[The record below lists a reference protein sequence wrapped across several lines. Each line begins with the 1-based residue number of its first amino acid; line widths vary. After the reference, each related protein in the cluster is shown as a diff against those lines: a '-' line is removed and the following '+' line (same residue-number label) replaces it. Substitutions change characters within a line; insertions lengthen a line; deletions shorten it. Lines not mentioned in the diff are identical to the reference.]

1 MLKSE
6 KETLELPGESDD
18 KFKSGIVEYYMMRPN
33 HDDIK
38 NISLALFAYYYFK
51 PASDIAD
58 HYWVQ
63 MQNRSKTEGQ
73 FLFTATGE
81 TANTEPT
88 NSTESDNIG
97 FPSATRQPESVD
109 VDSLVN
115 SLNVKQRAVFHVVAG
130 CAREKVKYSNSVTP
144 KNVKPLSL
152 SITGGAGVGK
162 SRLTETCYAF

>member
-18 KFKSGIVEYYMMRPN
+18 IFKSGILEYYMMRPDQ
-33 HDDIK
+33 DDMK
-38 NISLALFAYYYFK
+38 NICLAQVASYYFK

-63 MQNRSKTEGQ
+63 TQNRSKTEGQ

-81 TANTEPT
+81 TANTEPS

-97 FPSATRQPESVD
+97 FPTTTRQPESVD

-115 SLNVKQRAVFHVVAG
+115 SLNVKQRSLFNVVAG

-144 KNVKPLSL
+144 KNIKPLSL

-162 SRLTETCYAF
+162 SRLIEI